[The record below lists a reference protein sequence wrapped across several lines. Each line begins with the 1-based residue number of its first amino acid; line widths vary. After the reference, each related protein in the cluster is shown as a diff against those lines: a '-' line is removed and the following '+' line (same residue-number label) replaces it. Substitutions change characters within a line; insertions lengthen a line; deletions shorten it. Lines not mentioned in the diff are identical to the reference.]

1 MNIPEDRYIQ
11 VGTVNTRYWV
21 AGEGHPVLLL
31 HGFTNSVEDWL
42 LNFNELAA
50 HYRVY
55 AVDLIGHGKTD
66 KPLSAS
72 YHIDD
77 LASFITRFM
86 DAVDVKQADLIGHSL
101 GGWICLWTAIQ
112 NPAYVKKIVL
122 VDSAGL
128 TKENPIEI
136 RLMSIPGL
144 GEFLSAM
151 VLGADFEKYL
161 AMQRKN
167 WPDSE
172 TASDEMIRLK
182 YEATKWEAIGKT
194 ALKTLRSIMNF
205 FGTKD
210 REYLPVL
217 EGLPAIKNPML
228 VVWGRQDK
236 LAPVANTQ
244 IIADRCPQ
252 AQIEIFDNC
261 GHDAMVEKPGMFNQL
276 VLEFLW
282 D

>member
-11 VGTVNTRYWV
+11 VGAVNTRYWV

-86 DAVDVKQADLIGHSL
+86 NAVDVKQADLIGHSL
-101 GGWICLWTAIQ
+101 GGWICLWIAIHH
-112 NPAYVKKIVL
+112 PVYVKKIVL

-172 TASDEMIRLK
+172 TASDEMILLK

-210 REYLPVL
+210 REYLPVI

-244 IIADRCPQ
+244 IIGDRCPQ

-276 VLEFLW
+276 VLEFLR